1 MKLSGILRK
10 AHQSRYQVSSR
21 FLLHN
26 KIRLIFLMKS
36 QEDLGNSTEM
46 KYDFQLHNYRFFFK
60 IETKKLTL
68 SFQQLKYYIHSV

>member
-10 AHQSRYQVSSR
+10 AHQSRYQVSRR

-36 QEDLGNSTEM
+36 QEDLGKSTEM
-46 KYDFQLHNYRFFFK
+46 KYDFQLHNNRFLFQNRS
-60 IETKKLTL
+60 KKVDYKFST
-68 SFQQLKYYIHSV
+68 IRV